1 MAKKA
6 VDGLRPNEN
15 QKSGI
20 PGLLKRGVQN
30 VMGVW
35 IFDAG
40 AKIYNAFNTNET
52 WKTSC
57 ARLIEGMRGGEDGLL
72 VLDLGIGP
80 GVSAISMGDIRP
92 SARFI
97 GLDISKRM
105 LESAKENREKN
116 GWPAHRLT
124 LLRGDALLLP
134 LADGGVDAA
143 AGHSFLYLL
152 PDHCAALKEAYRVV
166 KPGGSVAFLE
176 PYAGAVDWRW
186 LWQQR
191 SLRLLISLTLW
202 RFYNW
207 LHGRFSKENMRGTL
221 EQTGF
226 SDIDLEVTLGGF
238 GIVGRGRKPRN

>member
-1 MAKKA
+1 
-6 VDGLRPNEN
+6 
-15 QKSGI
+15 
-20 PGLLKRGVQN
+20 LLKRGVQS

-40 AKIYNAFNTNET
+40 AKIYNAVNTNET
-52 WKTSC
+52 WKASS
-57 ARLIEGMRGGEDGLL
+57 ARLIEGMGGEEDGLL

-80 GVSAISMGDIRP
+80 GVSAISMGDNHP

-116 GWPAHRLT
+116 GWPADRLA

-134 LADGGVDAA
+134 LVDGAVDAA

-152 PDHCAALKEAYRVV
+152 PDHCAALHEAYRVV
-166 KPGGSVAFLE
+166 RPGGSVAFLE
-176 PYAGAVDWRW
+176 PYAGKVDWRW

-191 SLRLLISLTLW
+191 SVRLLISLTLW

-207 LHGRFSKENMRGTL
+207 LHGRFSKESMRRTL
-221 EQTGF
+221 EQAGF
-226 SDIDLEVTLGGF
+226 NQIDLEVTLGGF
-238 GIVGRGRKPRN
+238 GIIGRGRKPRY